1 MSYLFQI
8 YNFADHCMVQF
19 VKPNLLGTKK
29 EFLNRFVNPITNGQ
43 FDDSTAYDVK
53 LMKKRAHVL
62 HKMLEGSVQRFDY
75 SVLTPFL
82 PPKQEYVIFVR
93 LTDTQV
99 KMYQYYLEN
108 LARYR
113 SFHIFI
119 FFYFFTSLEIIVIT
133 FILIY
138 IINILSHMLLPVDV
152 PLQVQE
158 EVLFLRIFRR
168 YRGSGRIP

>member
-1 MSYLFQI
+1 MKHVFAISFYLFYTFLII
-8 YNFADHCMVQF
+8 YFADHCMVQF

-93 LTDTQV
+93 LTDMQI

-108 LARYR
+108 LAR
-113 SFHIFI
+113 
-119 FFYFFTSLEIIVIT
+119 
-133 FILIY
+133 
-138 IINILSHMLLPVDV
+138 
-152 PLQVQE
+152 
-158 EVLFLRIFRR
+158 
-168 YRGSGRIP
+168 